1 MVGGGEFSLPRHDL
15 HQQQIEVLDAK
26 GQIIPWYPTSFD
38 AEGAR
43 VTLTI
48 APPDGV
54 AVPAELR
61 YYSLARAAT
70 EVQFEFADV
79 ILP

>member
-1 MVGGGEFSLPRHDL
+1 M
-15 HQQQIEVLDAK
+15 
-26 GQIIPWYPTSFD
+26 SFD

-43 VTLTI
+43 LTLTVT
-48 APPDGV
+48 PPDGV

-61 YYSLARAAT
+61 YYSLARAVT

-79 ILP
+79 LMP

>member
-1 MVGGGEFSLPRHDL
+1 M
-15 HQQQIEVLDAK
+15 LDAK

-43 VTLTI
+43 VTLTV

-54 AVPAELR
+54 AVPTELR

-79 ILP
+79 MLP

>member
-1 MVGGGEFSLPRHDL
+1 M
-15 HQQQIEVLDAK
+15 LDAK

-43 VTLTI
+43 MTLTV

-79 ILP
+79 MMP